1 MSKCACSS
9 VEPSKNQRHS
19 RRRSSEMP
27 QLLALLKLLRNEGER
42 DLSHVTPAVVNDQ
55 GVPATGYFAELR
67 DRWIVLLQLVLSS
80 DDRQGDRMVFL
91 ARDEQEWATRRV
103 PGVDPVFRPRVEVG
117 GSALEDERAGT
128 GDRILV
134 VELVGLVFRQR
145 IGKAVPELLVG
156 QCDGPII
163 VGGIAQ
169 DWRAGLELGERQRQH
184 AAKPGR
190 IDGDRH
196 GR

>member
-1 MSKCACSS
+1 M
-9 VEPSKNQRHS
+9 
-19 RRRSSEMP
+19 
-27 QLLALLKLLRNEGER
+27 
-42 DLSHVTPAVVNDQ
+42 
-55 GVPATGYFAELR
+55 PATSYFAELR
-67 DRWIVLLQLVLSS
+67 DRGIVLLQLVLSS

-91 ARDEQEWATRRV
+91 ARDEQEGATRRV
-103 PGVDPVFRPRVEVG
+103 LCVDPVFRPRVEVG

-128 GDRILV
+128 GDRKLV
-134 VELVGLVFRQR
+134 VELVGFVLIYG

-156 QCDGPII
+156 QCDRPVV

-169 DWRAGLELGERQRQH
+169 DWCAGLELGERQRQH

-196 GR
+196 GG